1 MNNSANAT
9 ARFNMI
15 EQQVRPW
22 EVLDPAVLQLL
33 NDVPRE
39 AFVPK
44 DYVGLAFADIEIPL
58 GHGEHMLSPKLE
70 GRMLQSLSLQKTDRV
85 LHIGTGSGYFA
96 ALLSKLSAHVTSVEI
111 HADLS
116 HQAAQNLAEQD
127 IHHVS
132 LLVADGID
140 GLRQQAPFDVIV
152 YTGSCPVEPAGVRQQ
167 LNVGGR
173 MLIVLGEAPVMQA
186 TLIQRVTQDA
196 YREDVLFE
204 TCLPELINAPQ
215 AQKFEF

>member
-1 MNNSANAT
+1 MPNDI

-58 GHGEHMLSPKLE
+58 AYGQHMLSPKME
-70 GRMLQSLSLQKTDRV
+70 GRMLQSLHLKKTDRV
-85 LHIGTGSGYFA
+85 LHIGTGSGYFT
-96 ALLSKLSAHVTSVEI
+96 ALLAKLTAHVISLEI
-111 HADLS
+111 HADLN
-116 HQAAQNLAEQD
+116 HRAAQNLAAQHID
-127 IHHVS
+127 NVS
-132 LLVADGID
+132 LQVGDGIA
-140 GLRQQAPFDVIV
+140 GLPQAAPFDVIV
-152 YTGSCPVEPAGVRQQ
+152 YTGSSAVEPTGVRQQ
-167 LNVGGR
+167 LAIGGR
-173 MLIVLGEAPVMQA
+173 MLIVLGEPPVMQA

-196 YREDVLFE
+196 HREDVLFE
-204 TCLPELINAPQ
+204 TCLPQLTNAPQ
-215 AQKFEF
+215 PQKFEF